1 MAAKDI
7 REKAYR
13 AAQKAKD
20 VKRDAP
26 AKLLAIKNSGL
37 ADTVKNKEVIDKAA
51 DTMRPRMV
59 SDTAKTAGRASAI
72 ANRETKKEEQSKK
85 LAEAAKK
92 STEYLKAMGESKKG
106 TQPGH
111 HVTDSNNH
119 TKPLSQSEKDF
130 LAGQKYK
137 EKIAKKTGVYPN
149 TAN

>member
-26 AKLLAIKNSGL
+26 AKLLALKNSGL
-37 ADTVKNKEVIDKAA
+37 ADTVKNKEVIEKAA
-51 DTMRPRMV
+51 NTMRPRMV

-72 ANRETKKEEQSKK
+72 ANRETKKEKD
-85 LAEAAKK
+85 AAIA
-92 STEYLKAMGESKKG
+92 KASGETKKG
-106 TQPGH
+106 SQPDH
-111 HVTDSNNH
+111 YVTDSKNH
-119 TKPLSQSEKDF
+119 TKALSPSEKDF

-137 EKIAKKTGVYPN
+137 EKVVKKTGVYPN